1 MSKDDTT
8 ITRTTTTP
16 ASGSAERD
24 LDRMLDLVAA
34 PAPSETLRARLLRDF
49 NPDGAD
55 RRQGASTR
63 TDRPRTRF
71 GVLAMAAALVIGIA
85 LGVMVRPGVTPEPV
99 ATTAPA
105 APASQV
111 VTVLDSSDDL
121 LAAYEDNFDGEIDD
135 TEVES
140 TFAEGAPDSAAFMLA
155 ALDLGLRANDPA
167 SDDTGSFEGVP
178 LE

>member
-1 MSKDDTT
+1 MNNDDISTT
-8 ITRTTTTP
+8 RNTTTP
-16 ASGSAERD
+16 VSESAERD

-49 NPDGAD
+49 KPGSAEP
-55 RRQGASTR
+55 REGTPAKAE
-63 TDRPRTRF
+63 RPRWLV
-71 GVLAMAAALVIGIA
+71 GALAAAAALVLGIA
-85 LGVMVRPGVTPEPV
+85 LGSLIRPGGAPERI

-111 VTVLDSSDDL
+111 AAILDSSDDL
-121 LAAYEDNFDGEIDD
+121 LAAYEDSFDGESDD
-135 TEVES
+135 QQTERN
-140 TFAEGAPDSAAFMLA
+140 FAEGAPDSAAFMLA

-167 SDDTGSFEGVP
+167 PDGTESFEGMP

>member
-1 MSKDDTT
+1 MNDDKS
-8 ITRTTTTP
+8 TTP
-16 ASGSAERD
+16 DATSPVPEGAERD

-49 NPDGAD
+49 KPGSADPREGAPDKAN
-55 RRQGASTR
+55 
-63 TDRPRTRF
+63 RPRWRV
-71 GVLAMAAALVIGIA
+71 GALAVAAALVLGIA
-85 LGVMVRPGVTPEPV
+85 LGSLIRPGGTPEPV

-111 VTVLDSSDDL
+111 AATLDSSDDL
-121 LAAYEDNFDGEIDD
+121 LAAYEDGFDGESDD
-135 TEVES
+135 QQIELN
-140 TFAEGAPDSAAFMLA
+140 FAEGAPDSAAFMLA

-167 SDDTGSFEGVP
+167 PDGTESFEGIP